1 MACGSA
7 HTIAWSTTKPSSAG
21 RLPREVPM
29 ELNHLQHISMGSLR
43 NRLMLLH
50 HFSELVCSSLP
61 LFDLQP
67 RSREHVGQEPF
78 VALDALRGVLI
89 PSGKVRNYTCLF
101 LREIVLHSSLRY
113 PPSLLKF
120 LLPFPAPP
128 FFTHQAPFCTHQ
140 PPSPPGLSSATFLI
154 SSPTIKIQS
163 ERYDFV
169 CLFVCLFLLL

>member
-29 ELNHLQHISMGSLR
+29 ELNHLQHIPMGSLR

-89 PSGKVRNYTCLF
+89 PSGKVRNCTFLF

-128 FFTHQAPFCTHQ
+128 FFTHQPL
-140 PPSPPGLSSATFLI
+140 SPPGLSCATFLI

-163 ERYDFV
+163 DFV

>member
-1 MACGSA
+1 
-7 HTIAWSTTKPSSAG
+7 
-21 RLPREVPM
+21 M
-29 ELNHLQHISMGSLR
+29 ELNHLQHIPMGSLR

-128 FFTHQAPFCTHQ
+128 FFTHQAPSA
-140 PPSPPGLSSATFLI
+140 PINPSLLLAFLA
-154 SSPTIKIQS
+154 PLFLLVHRQS
-163 ERYDFV
+163 KFKVNVMILFV
-169 CLFVCLFLLL
+169 CLFVSVAVGSSVSKSCPGNYGA